1 MRKENIETTEIPLD
15 GHVSIANLPMTLQS
29 ALLHPSSPSQQ
40 NVNATVTSDQQ
51 ALVAA
56 SRGNIES
63 LYTINHASQ
72 QQGGSGSPQFQIS
85 RANQETLV
93 RNEQLLR
100 EHLAAAVARDAG
112 NAQGA
117 TADASTESRIQEAIS
132 RQLTE
137 NAGQQGRAGDLDD
150 PQGTTIAMTVDADG
164 NITTS
169 GRGLQLLSQGVL
181 PGQLA
186 GQLQFTTL
194 LNSDIIAI
202 GEDVIR
208 QNRLPAMFQQK
219 FGPTQ

>member
-1 MRKENIETTEIPLD
+1 MD
-15 GHVSIANLPMTLQS
+15 GHVTIANLGQMTLQS
-29 ALLHPSSPSQQ
+29 ALLQPGSPSQQ
-40 NVNATVTSDQQ
+40 TIVTSEQQQ

-56 SRGNIES
+56 SRANLEA
-63 LYTINHASQ
+63 LYTINHAA
-72 QQGGSGSPQFQIS
+72 QGADGSPQFQIS
-85 RANQETLV
+85 RTNQETLA
-93 RNEQLLR
+93 RNELLR
-100 EHLAAAVARDAG
+100 EHLVAVAARESSAEQATVDA
-112 NAQGA
+112 
-117 TADASTESRIQEAIS
+117 TDTRIQEAIS

-137 NAGQQGRAGDLDD
+137 NASQHDRGELDD
-150 PQGTTIAMTVDADG
+150 QQGTTIAMTVDADG

>member
-1 MRKENIETTEIPLD
+1 
-15 GHVSIANLPMTLQS
+15 MTLQS

-51 ALVAA
+51 ALVAG

-63 LYTINHASQ
+63 LYTINHASQQ

-100 EHLAAAVARDAG
+100 EHLAAAAREAG
-112 NAQGA
+112 SAQGT

-137 NAGQQGRAGDLDD
+137 NAGQQGRAGELDD

-169 GRGLQLLSQGVL
+169 GRGLQLLSQGVI

>member
-1 MRKENIETTEIPLD
+1 MRKENIETSEIPLD
-15 GHVSIANLPMTLQS
+15 GHVAIANLNSMTLQS

-40 NVNATVTSDQQ
+40 NITANVTSDQQ

-63 LYTINHASQ
+63 LYTINHSSQ

-100 EHLAAAVARDAG
+100 EHLVTVARDSS
-112 NAQGA
+112 NAHGSA
-117 TADASTESRIQEAIS
+117 ADVSTESRIQEAIS

-137 NAGQQGRAGDLDD
+137 NAAQGRIELDD

-169 GRGLQLLSQGVL
+169 SRGLQLLSQGVL

-219 FGPTQ
+219 FGPAQ